1 MLTFTGLYLLRNQLM
16 NLLNLT
22 ETIED
27 TSENNDIIEYE
38 TSKTINT
45 IKELI
50 PIAIR
55 DFSSQYGSN
64 GSDSYVVSNVCSNPE
79 IYPLYG
85 DSTHALVFRT
95 YGPWWINMPSYKE
108 TIKNFT
114 RWENHFT
121 SRDFIDIEFKDFTY
135 ECLSLNIYET
145 YNPGSLEVVYVGRED
160 EYGNL
165 IWHRIWTFPEPFS
178 IILKN
183 DEEFFIE
190 NGRQSMKDL
199 FPNHIITKSSIL
211 HSSRLNTD
219 NKQILNIHTRHRY
232 PPAACLPRIVK
243 IPLKDKF
250 SFPTRFIR
258 LEFDHSTVNYYS
270 EIDTV
275 ILYGKTLLNNSILN
289 EDHNKSTILSSSET
303 IIENQNEEIN
313 SSMDLT
319 KLPFDILFLICSY
332 LDLRSLVRL
341 SSTCHSLHNQCL
353 YPLQFQSLNLQPY
366 WNGITNFAI
375 ENFFLYHCTQTRYLS
390 LAWTKSIQYSSFN
403 QLLNIC
409 SFNIIQLNLACCQ
422 YLNGQYIKIIVNY
435 CPNIEILNLENCI
448 SLNNLD
454 FIPLK
459 YLNHIRSLNVY
470 RTKIDYRTLLPLID
484 NNKKNLENI
493 NLGSC
498 QKLSDTIGIIKLLFF
513 RCTNLRSIDL
523 WRTYG
528 LTQNGFLSLIGLQF
542 DVGEEK
548 RRILNLSKDEQEELA
563 LIYSIVHMPMEINSI
578 IHMKYLSEIDL
589 GWTDPPS
596 GFIKN
601 FVQQI
606 GHSLIKL
613 FLSACRRVNNDDI
626 IAVSEHCPQLR
637 QLDLL
642 GSSIIIET
650 TIESILKRCLYL
662 EFLDLS
668 FCDKISNETISIWI
682 YQYKNCF
689 KRSYSPRMND
699 NIYTE
704 FA

>member
-1 MLTFTGLYLLRNQLM
+1 M

-22 ETIED
+22 EQIED
-27 TSENNDIIEYE
+27 TSENHDLTESEIL
-38 TSKTINT
+38 SKTINT
-45 IKELI
+45 ITEQI
-50 PIAIR
+50 PIDIR

-121 SRDFIDIEFKDFTY
+121 SRDFIDIEFKDFFY

-145 YNPGSLEVVYVGRED
+145 YNPGTLEVVYVGKED
-160 EYGNL
+160 EYGN
-165 IWHRIWTFPEPFS
+165 ITWHRIWTFPERFS
-178 IILKN
+178 IILSDN
-183 DEEFFIE
+183 NEYFIE
-190 NGRQSMKDL
+190 NGHQSMNDI
-199 FPNHIITKSSIL
+199 FPNHINTNSSVLQPL
-211 HSSRLNTD
+211 HLNTN
-219 NKQILNIHTRHRY
+219 NKQILNIDTHHTF
-232 PPAACLPRIVK
+232 PPAARLPRIVK
-243 IPLKDKF
+243 ISLKDKF

-270 EIDTV
+270 EIDTI
-275 ILYGKTLLNNSILN
+275 ILYGKILSSNLILN
-289 EDHNKSTILSSSET
+289 EDNNKSILSSSET
-303 IIENQNEEIN
+303 TIVKNQNEEIN

-319 KLPFDILFLICSY
+319 KLPFDILFIICSY

-341 SSTCHSLHNQCL
+341 SSTCHILHDQCL
-353 YPLQFQSLNLQPY
+353 HPLQFQSLNLQPY
-366 WNGITNFAI
+366 WNGITNFSI
-375 ENFFLYHCTQTRYLS
+375 ENFFLKHCTQTRYLS
-390 LAWTKSIQYSSFN
+390 LAWTKLIQCSSFN

-459 YLNHIRSLNVY
+459 YLNHIRLLNVY
-470 RTKIDYRTLLPLID
+470 RTNIDYRTLLPLID
-484 NNKKNLENI
+484 NNKKYLETI

-498 QKLSDTIGIIKLLFF
+498 QKLGDTIGIIRLLFL
-513 RCTNLRSIDL
+513 RCINLRSIDL

-548 RRILNLSKDEQEELA
+548 RRILNLLKDEQEELA
-563 LIYSIVHMPMEINSI
+563 LLYSAVNMPIEINSKI
-578 IHMKYLSEIDL
+578 YMKYLSEIDF

-596 GFIKN
+596 GFIKS
-601 FVQQI
+601 FVQQV

-613 FLSACRRVNNDDI
+613 FLTACRRVNNDDI
-626 IAVSEHCPQLR
+626 IAVSEHCLQLR

-650 TIESILKRCLYL
+650 TIECILKRCLYL

-668 FCDKISNETISIWI
+668 FCDKISNETISLWI
-682 YQYKNCF
+682 CQYKNCF

-699 NIYTE
+699 DIHTE
-704 FA
+704 FV

>member
-1 MLTFTGLYLLRNQLM
+1 MMLTCTGLYILRNHLM

-22 ETIED
+22 ETIEN
-27 TSENNDIIEYE
+27 TSENNDLIESEII
-38 TSKTINT
+38 SKTINT
-45 IKELI
+45 IREQI

-64 GSDSYVVSNVCSNPE
+64 GSDSYVVSNICSNPE

-108 TIKNFT
+108 TIKNFI

-121 SRDFIDIEFKDFTY
+121 SRDFIDIEFKDYFY

-145 YNPGSLEVVYVGRED
+145 YNSGTLEVVYIGKED

-165 IWHRIWTFPEPFS
+165 TWHRIWTFPEPFS
-178 IILKN
+178 IILSN
-183 DEEFFIE
+183 NSEFFIE
-190 NGRQSMKDL
+190 NGHQSMNDL
-199 FPNHIITKSSIL
+199 FPNHINTNSSVLNSL
-211 HSSRLNTD
+211 HLNTD
-219 NKQILNIHTRHRY
+219 NQQILNIHTHHTY
-232 PPAACLPRIVK
+232 PPAARLPRIVK

-250 SFPTRFIR
+250 SFRTRFIR
-258 LEFDHSTVNYYS
+258 LEFDHSTASYYS

-275 ILYGKTLLNNSILN
+275 ILYGKILPTNSIFN
-289 EDHNKSTILSSSET
+289 EEDNKSILSSSEI
-303 IIENQNEEIN
+303 IIENRSEEIN

-319 KLPFDILFLICSY
+319 KLPFDILFIICSY

-341 SSTCHSLHNQCL
+341 SSTCHILHNQCL
-353 YPLQFQSLNLQPY
+353 HPLQFQSLNLQPY
-366 WNGITNFAI
+366 WN
-375 ENFFLYHCTQTRYLS
+375 
-390 LAWTKSIQYSSFN
+390 
-403 QLLNIC
+403 
-409 SFNIIQLNLACCQ
+409 
-422 YLNGQYIKIIVNY
+422 
-435 CPNIEILNLENCI
+435 
-448 SLNNLD
+448 D

-459 YLNHIRSLNVY
+459 YLNHLRSLNIY

-484 NNKKNLENI
+484 NNKNHLENI

-498 QKLSDTIGIIKLLFF
+498 QKLSDTIGIIRLLFF

-563 LIYSIVHMPMEINSI
+563 VLYSSVNMPIEINSK

-589 GWTDPPS
+589 DPPS
-596 GFIKN
+596 GFIKTL
-601 FVQQI
+601 VQQI

-613 FLSACRRVNNDDI
+613 FLTACRRVNNEDI
-626 IAVSEHCPQLR
+626 IAVSEHCLQLR

-642 GSSIIIET
+642 GSSIIIEA
-650 TIESILKRCLYL
+650 TIECILKRCLYL

-682 YQYKNCF
+682 CQYKNCF
-689 KRSYSPRMND
+689 KRSYSPRMSDD
-699 NIYTE
+699 NIHTE